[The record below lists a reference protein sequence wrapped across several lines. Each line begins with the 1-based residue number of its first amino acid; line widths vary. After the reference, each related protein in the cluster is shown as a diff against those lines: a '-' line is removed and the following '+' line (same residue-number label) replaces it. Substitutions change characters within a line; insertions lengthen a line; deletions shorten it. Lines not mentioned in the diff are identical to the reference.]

1 MGQIKLQTEVLDW
14 VIVFNDRS
22 AKFINKERADKIIIL
37 STTPDTTVAGV
48 KIDNEYYKFA
58 TFAKVISALEYYK
71 QYPQKKPMQG
81 APTFRPIN
89 IITNTNEKRVRN
101 MLRSS
106 IKGLQLYI
114 DSKGGIENVSET
126 IQKRFKKLEK
136 ELKEMLYGKSN

>member
-81 APTFRPIN
+81 APTFTPLNRIIN
-89 IITNTNEKRVRN
+89 TSAKRIRN
-101 MLRSS
+101 MLRGS
-106 IKGLQLYI
+106 IKGLQIYI
-114 DSKGGIENVSET
+114 DNKGGIEKVSPM

-136 ELKEMLYGKSN
+136 ELKEMLYGK